1 MYALIKNNS
10 VAKYPIGLGDLKKEY
25 PNTSFPSRFSEFDLT
40 DYGVVEVVSTE
51 VPSYNP
57 DAERVIEG
65 TPSLKDDVWEQVW
78 VIEPLSAEEQQQIL
92 NNKVSSVRSQRDR
105 LLQETDWV
113 VIKAK
118 ETDTNLSAGF
128 KEYRQAL
135 RDITEQEGFPHN
147 IIWPIKPNF

>member
-10 VAKYPIGLGDLKKEY
+10 VVKYPIGLHDLKKEY
-25 PNTSFPSRFSEFDLT
+25 PNTSFPSRFSEFDFT

-57 DAERVIEG
+57 DIERVIEG
-65 TPSLKDDVWEQVW
+65 TPTLKDDVWEQVW
-78 VIEPLSAEEQQQIL
+78 VIEPLSTEEQQQIL
-92 NNKVSSVRSQRDR
+92 DNKAASIRAQRDR
-105 LLQETDWV
+105 LLTETDWV

-118 ETDTNLSAGF
+118 ETGTNLSASF

-135 RDITEQEGFPHN
+135 RDITLQEGFPN
-147 IIWPIKPNF
+147 NVIWPTKPE